1 MGAATTQACIW
12 SKKTDMWSLKIAFG
26 NRKKENG
33 ETWTSRWQLLLRMA
47 HLGVGAVTKVVE
59 DERVYQANVACNLQ
73 IQSKF

>member
-1 MGAATTQACIW
+1 MHLVE
-12 SKKTDMWSLKIAFG
+12 KTDMWSLKIAFG